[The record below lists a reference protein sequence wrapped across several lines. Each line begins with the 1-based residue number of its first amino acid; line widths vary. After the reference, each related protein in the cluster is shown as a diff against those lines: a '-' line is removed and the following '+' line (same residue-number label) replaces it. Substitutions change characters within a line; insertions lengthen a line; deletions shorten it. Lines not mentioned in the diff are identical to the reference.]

1 MIKQRASGI
10 LLHITSLPSKYG
22 IGDLGPEA
30 YNFADFLADARQRY
44 WQVLPLGPTS
54 TKSGCSPYNGLSA
67 FAGNTLLISP
77 ELLYEQGLLAKKEVQ
92 DCPPFPASRV
102 DYRMAI
108 SHKTKLLSL
117 AYERFRSKPEC
128 CAYEQFCSENKS
140 WLDDFAVFAAL
151 RHHFHPKLWCD
162 WPIELRDKKRQAI
175 TPLKSQLK
183 DGINRQ
189 KALQYLF
196 FKQWHSLKDYCNRLD
211 IRIIGDIPIYVAYD
225 SADVWA
231 HPEIF
236 KLIMTKKPKFV
247 GGVPP
252 DHFSRTGQLWGNPVY
267 DWQVLKKRGYE
278 WWIRR
283 VKHNLSLFDT
293 VRIDHFRGLVAYWQV
308 PGTAKTA
315 KNGQW
320 AKVPEDFFNKLFEHC
335 PSSSIIVEDLGYITP
350 DVKAAIARL
359 DLCSTKVLQFA
370 FEGDSTENTH
380 CPHNHIRNC
389 VVYTGTHD
397 NNTARGWFRKEA
409 TSPKKKRLFEYLGRK
424 VPSAQIHWAFMQLA
438 MSSVA
443 KIAVIPMQDVMGLPE
458 QARMNKPSTAVGN
471 WSWRLYPGQITL
483 STARKL
489 ARLAEIYGRA

>member
-10 LLHITSLPSKYG
+10 LLHVTSLPSKYG

-30 YNFADFLADARQRY
+30 YRFADFLADAKQRY

-54 TKSGCSPYNGLSA
+54 AKSGCSPYNCLSA

-77 ELLYEQGLLAKKEVQ
+77 ELLYEQGLLTEKDVQ
-92 DCPPFPASRV
+92 DSPLFPVSRV

-108 SHKTKLLSL
+108 SHKTKLLNI
-117 AYERFRSKPEC
+117 AYDRFRSKPRSC
-128 CAYEQFCSENKS
+128 VYEQFCSENKL
-140 WLDDFAVFAAL
+140 WLDDFAMFVAL
-151 RHHFHPKLWCD
+151 RYHFHPRLWCN
-162 WPIELRDKKRQAI
+162 WPIELRDKKRRAL
-175 TPLKSQLK
+175 TPLKAQLR
-183 DGINRQ
+183 DSINRE
-189 KALQYLF
+189 KVLQYLF

-236 KLIMTKKPKFV
+236 KLTKTRTPKFV

-252 DHFSRTGQLWGNPVY
+252 DRFSRTGQLWGNPVY
-267 DWQVLKKRGYE
+267 DWKVLKEKGYW

-293 VRIDHFRGLVAYWQV
+293 ARIDHFRGLVAYWQV
-308 PGTAKTA
+308 PGTSRTA
-315 KNGQW
+315 NKGRW
-320 AKVPEDFFNKLFEHC
+320 VKVPEDFFDTLFEHC
-335 PSSSIIVEDLGYITP
+335 PPSSIIVEDLGYITP
-350 DVKAAIARL
+350 DVNACVARL
-359 DLCSTKVLQFA
+359 RLSSTKVIQFA
-370 FEGDSTENTH
+370 FEGDSTKNTH
-380 CPHNHIRNC
+380 CPHNHARNC

-409 TSPKKKRLFEYLGRK
+409 TYLQKNRLFEYLGHK
-424 VPSAQIHWAFMQLA
+424 VPSAQIHWAFIQLA

-443 KIAVIPMQDVMGLPE
+443 KIAVIPMQDVLGLAE
-458 QARMNKPSTAVGN
+458 QARMNKPGTAIGN
-471 WSWRLYPGQITL
+471 WSWRLYPRQMTL